1 MTSATIGA
9 ARSAQDMLTSQ
20 CRFVRWACRGQLDT
34 DVICKAD
41 ETVPF
46 TLKFLGYCLDL
57 LSGGHLIQKPLLDL
71 GEPLY

>member
-1 MTSATIGA
+1 MFTSP
-9 ARSAQDMLTSQ
+9 

-34 DVICKAD
+34 DVFCKAD

-57 LSGGHLIQKPLLDL
+57 LSGGHLIPAESLI
-71 GEPLY
+71 